1 MSRYHSVPISCVQKP
16 SAACCPALLA
26 ASLVVGL
33 GGDDRVGCGGGQGD
47 GEGGGEGCGQGGGA
61 VSRSHW
67 QRVHYLLLHS
77 LAKRP
82 VSPLSRFHV
91 QWISAHLVMVQWYS
105 GTVQQSPL
113 FCPVSTLLAA
123 GVVAWQHCRSK
134 PESKPLAL
142 RATRSI
148 PQTNNQHW
156 QHWQHHNQLCLGN
169 HKWEFK

>member
-47 GEGGGEGCGQGGGA
+47 GEGGGEGCGEGCGQGGGA

-105 GTVQQSPL
+105 ATVVQWYSSTVVQCNSL
-113 FCPVSTLLAA
+113 HYSVQCPPCWLLELWRDSIA
-123 GVVAWQHCRSK
+123 GPS
-134 PESKPLAL
+134 L
-142 RATRSI
+142 RA
-148 PQTNNQHW
+148 
-156 QHWQHHNQLCLGN
+156 N
-169 HKWEFK
+169 HLH

>member
-91 QWISAHLVMVQWYS
+91 QWISAHLLVVQWYS
-105 GTVQQSPL
+105 GTMVQQCNSL
-113 FCPVSTLLAA
+113 HYSVQCPPCWLLELWRDSIA
-123 GVVAWQHCRSK
+123 GPS
-134 PESKPLAL
+134 L
-142 RATRSI
+142 RA
-148 PQTNNQHW
+148 
-156 QHWQHHNQLCLGN
+156 N
-169 HKWEFK
+169 HLH